1 MTAQGQKSYTAVLL
15 QLRQLRL
22 KAFFAMPMRPV
33 QAEALALLPEVQS
46 IGDSQEQTKNYQ

>member
-1 MTAQGQKSYTAVLL
+1 
-15 QLRQLRL
+15 
-22 KAFFAMPMRPV
+22 MRPV